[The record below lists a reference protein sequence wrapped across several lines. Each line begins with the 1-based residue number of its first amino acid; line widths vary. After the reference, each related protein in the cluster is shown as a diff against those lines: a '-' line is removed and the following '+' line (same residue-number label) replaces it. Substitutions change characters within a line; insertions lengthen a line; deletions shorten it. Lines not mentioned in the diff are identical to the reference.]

1 MNKLLLPLFFLFFN
15 VSSHAANIFV
25 DQSAPAGGDGSTW
38 ALAFQDIQ
46 SAVDAASAN
55 DIILIAA
62 GIYQPVDEID
72 IIIPLTIRGG
82 YPQGGGPQ
90 DINVNITQIQG
101 DLLSGVFDVA
111 IDSETLFQGFRLS
124 NFRTGIA
131 TDSSIAVDQVEFFGS
146 IINDIRVDDSIS
158 ALAVTNCLFSDS
170 SGTSISATLDI
181 VNSITISNSI
191 FENSSG
197 RALSADDEVLN
208 IAMVNCSILNSTS
221 DGTSITLRGPN
232 ANIINLNAENNN
244 QPTGSILSYNNDNGT
259 LFIKDSNFSNNTGQN
274 AVNLSVLGGSVI
286 IENTNISDNTATGPF
301 PYGVID
307 ARNANVTARNCKFN
321 DNFVQGSQARIFGVR
336 DFGAGISLILDNCEF
351 RNNDAVGSI
360 ENLLRIQ
367 NIVDLTINNC
377 TFDNNVLESPITI
390 LNNASIT
397 NNVFENH
404 VLSDFIF
411 ELRGQVPQSSVTF
424 ERNRFS
430 ANTFG
435 RFSISSFSNL
445 ESSNNS
451 YTEETVSV
459 FFNITNSKFT
469 NENYRGNSS
478 GRIFFS
484 LLNTNATIENSV
496 FISELNSGS
505 HRLNT
510 SSGDVSLNIVNST
523 FSASNFNDVNVNVN
537 FNDDLPSTLRN
548 SVLWSGSN
556 LAQSA
561 LTGSTSNLVIQH
573 SLVKGENFPGV
584 GNLNGTVVENT
595 PIFVNPNAFDFRMQ
609 DCSPTINEGRNSYS
623 NVSTDLL
630 NNPRIFETSID
641 MGAYELQE
649 PARATCS
656 VPERPL
662 CTTLILPADGDT
674 DVPTDTNL
682 RWTTDPDA
690 TGYILR
696 VGTTLGSFDLVN
708 ETLTG
713 SVTSYNLPSDLPDSA
728 EIFVRIIP
736 FNGIGNAVGCVSE
749 SFFTETVPSSC
760 TALTAPLNNTTNVSV
775 DTNLTWNAIPD
786 ATGYILRVGTT
797 LGSFDLLNITLENR
811 TTYDLP
817 NDLPFNSEIFVRIIP
832 FNEFGNAIGCV
843 SESFTTETLVTEPNC
858 TTISMPLNGDTDVPV
873 TSDLSWNSVVGAD
886 GYRVTIGTTS
896 GGTDIFDNIN
906 LGINTSVSLPDF
918 PENTEIFVSIV
929 PYNSEGN
936 AIGCAEESFTT
947 ETLPTVPGC
956 TSIDNPNDGTN
967 NVPVTTNINW
977 AEIADATGYVLSVG
991 TTPGGAEILDSV
1003 NVDNV
1008 LTYDFLSDLPENTEI
1023 FVTIIPYND
1032 VGFATG
1038 CAEESFTTE
1047 TLATIPNCTALTT
1060 PLNGSTNVSILT
1072 DLTWTALTNA
1082 DGYFVTVG
1090 TTSGGNDILD
1100 NEDVTGTTFA
1110 LPTDLPENTEIFVTI
1125 IPYNGAGNA
1134 TGCVEESFTT
1144 ETLATTPDCT
1154 ELTSPLNGETG
1165 VSLETDINWLAS
1177 ATAEGY
1183 LLSIGTTPGGTDIL
1197 NNEDVGNTTNFV
1209 PLNDLPESTEIFVTL
1224 IPYNAQGN
1232 TTGCAEE
1239 SFTTETLAT
1248 IPNCTA
1254 LTTPLNGS
1262 TNVSILTD
1270 LTWTA
1275 ITNADGYLVTAG
1287 TTSGGS
1293 DILDNE
1299 NVTGTTFDL
1308 PTDFPEN
1315 TEIFVTIIPYNG
1327 VGNATGCSE
1336 ESFTTET
1343 LATIPNCTALTTP
1356 LNGSTNVSILTDL
1369 TWTAITNADGYLV
1382 TAGTTSGGNDIL
1394 DNEDVTGTTFNLPT
1408 DFPENTEIFVT
1419 IIPYNGVGNATGC
1432 SEESFTIETLATIPN
1447 CTALTSPLNGS
1458 TNVPIITDLTWTAL
1472 ANADGYF
1479 VTVGTTSGGNDIL
1492 DNENVTGT
1500 TFDLPTDLPE
1510 NTEIFVT
1517 IIAYNGSGNAT
1528 GCAEESFT
1536 TETLATIPNCTALT
1550 TPLNGSTNVSI
1561 LTDLTWTALTNA
1573 DGYFVTVGTTS
1584 GGNDILDNEDVTG
1597 TTFNLPTDLPEN
1609 TEIFVSIIPYNAQGN
1624 ASGCTEESFTTET
1637 LATIPNCTNLVSP
1650 LNGATTVSTDLAE
1663 ITWEAVTNVGGY
1675 RITINGSSSD
1685 INDVTNLVVAGTSH
1699 PFTNNFDNG
1708 ETVTVTIVPFNDE
1721 GDANGCAEES
1731 FTMETLVTIPN
1742 CTSLVSPL
1750 NAATNISITTDFNWT
1765 VISNANGYFL
1775 TIGTTSGGNDILD
1788 NFDVGNNTTYDLPA
1802 DLPENTEIFVT
1813 IIPYNA
1819 TGDAI
1824 GCTEES
1830 FTTISSLNIPSCTTL
1845 SEPLNNSTGV
1855 FVDTNISWDAV
1866 NEATGYILS
1875 IGTTSGG
1882 NDILDN
1888 FDARNNTTY
1897 NPPSNLPELTTI
1909 FVTIIPYN
1917 SIGQAVACLEEQFDT
1932 NVGFS
1937 VPNCTELTNPLN
1949 NAVGIETTTDL
1960 SWSTVANAS
1969 GYRITVGTTPT
1980 GNEIINDFDVGNLTT
1995 YNLPTDLP
2003 VNATIYVTITPYNT
2017 VGDAIGCSVENFST
2031 VTGEPRPNCTTLS
2044 SPLNGET
2051 NVALDAS
2058 INWNPVPNATGYRI
2072 TVGSVNGGGEL
2083 ANNEDVGNT
2092 TTFTF
2097 GPGFIE
2103 SVIYYVTVTPYNAAG
2118 DALDCT
2124 EESFTT
2130 VPPLMSPDC
2139 TTLTNPLNLETNVAL
2154 DVNISWGVANRADG
2168 YRLTLGTT
2176 SGGNDILDNLDLGNI
2191 TSYNLPNDLPP
2202 NTEIFVS
2209 ITPYNTAGNALSC
2222 SEERFI
2228 TEDAIIESPSCTVL
2242 NLPING
2248 DIDVA
2253 PNTLLSWDAVDGVE
2267 GYLLH
2272 IGTTAGGSEILA
2284 NNDVGLITTYEPA
2297 QDLPQGQ
2304 VIFVTLIPYNAFGEA
2319 ESCSTESFTI
2329 IAEEEEEDETLYGIS
2344 PNGDGINDFWTIDG
2358 IESSPINTVTIYN
2371 RWGDMVFTINDYDN
2385 QSNVFRGEANQK
2397 TKMGA
2402 GALPSGTYFFNI
2414 QIDGE
2419 TILRKT
2425 QGFLVIKR

>member
-197 RALSADDEVLN
+197 RALSADDQVLN

-630 NNPRIFETSID
+630 NNLRIFETSID

-674 DVPTDTNL
+674 DVSTDTNL
-682 RWTTDPDA
+682 RWTADPDA

-786 ATGYILRVGTT
+786 ATGYILRVGTA

-873 TSDLSWNSVVGAD
+873 TSDLSWNSAVGAD

-1003 NVDNV
+1003 NVNNV

-1090 TTSGGNDILD
+1090 TTSGGSDILD
-1100 NEDVTGTTFA
+1100 NENVTGTTFD

-1254 LTTPLNGS
+1254 LT
-1262 TNVSILTD
+1262 
-1270 LTWTA
+1270 
-1275 ITNADGYLVTAG
+1275 
-1287 TTSGGS
+1287 
-1293 DILDNE
+1293 
-1299 NVTGTTFDL
+1299 
-1308 PTDFPEN
+1308 
-1315 TEIFVTIIPYNG
+1315 
-1327 VGNATGCSE
+1327 
-1336 ESFTTET
+1336 
-1343 LATIPNCTALTTP
+1343 
-1356 LNGSTNVSILTDL
+1356 
-1369 TWTAITNADGYLV
+1369 
-1382 TAGTTSGGNDIL
+1382 
-1394 DNEDVTGTTFNLPT
+1394 
-1408 DFPENTEIFVT
+1408 
-1419 IIPYNGVGNATGC
+1419 
-1432 SEESFTIETLATIPN
+1432 
-1447 CTALTSPLNGS
+1447 SPLNGS

-1472 ANADGYF
+1472 ANANGYF

-1517 IIAYNGSGNAT
+1517 IIPYNGSGNAT

-1609 TEIFVSIIPYNAQGN
+1609 TEIFVTIIPYNGVGN
-1624 ASGCTEESFTTET
+1624 ATGCNEESFTTET

-1663 ITWEAVTNVGGY
+1663 ITWEAVTNVDGY

-1845 SEPLNNSTGV
+1845 SDPLNNSTGV

-1937 VPNCTELTNPLN
+1937 VPNCTELTNPVN

-2003 VNATIYVTITPYNT
+2003 FNATIYVTITPYNT

-2051 NVALDAS
+2051 DVALDAS

-2304 VIFVTLIPYNAFGEA
+2304 VIFVTLIPYNAFGIA

-2344 PNGDGINDFWTIDG
+2344 PNGDGINDFWSIDG

-2371 RWGDMVFTINDYDN
+2371 RWGDMVFTIDDYDN